1 MRTYL
6 NDVASAVIMH
16 VEEEYQNVE
25 GYSQLTT
32 SVLQLPQYIEAEK
45 GFTMVVPQLIID
57 FLLWS
62 PNITSVGLEDDNE
75 IVMQIEPWTA
85 AEKAKETRDQD
96 TFGFVRAPAGSNVPD
111 AEIQEATRA
120 ALRGVGY
127 KMTKFHAT
135 FNEYGF
141 RKPDMAFH
149 FEMPESTTSPE
160 QVGMTPLGPPVHDL
174 FRLKENP
181 PVTESGVPLNVEFS
195 KRFCNRFFLCSAC
208 LKRRDGGCVCNNEN
222 FYPRST
228 VKRTDAAQKLASR
241 LAKQRRQ

>member
-1 MRTYL
+1 
-6 NDVASAVIMH
+6 
-16 VEEEYQNVE
+16 
-25 GYSQLTT
+25 
-32 SVLQLPQYIEAEK
+32 
-45 GFTMVVPQLIID
+45 MVVPQLIID

-141 RKPDMAFH
+141 RKPCGPSCPRGPAVVPWRHLLAALLRQPARELLGGVGPLDSRPGVEVFVVAHAAAVAPLEAGGAEEEAVLGTF
-149 FEMPESTTSPE
+149 ST
-160 QVGMTPLGPPVHDL
+160 
-174 FRLKENP
+174 
-181 PVTESGVPLNVEFS
+181 
-195 KRFCNRFFLCSAC
+195 
-208 LKRRDGGCVCNNEN
+208 
-222 FYPRST
+222 
-228 VKRTDAAQKLASR
+228 
-241 LAKQRRQ
+241 